1 MVIDPF
7 DESIGLKL
15 PLTLRRNEF
24 DILLATHEHKDH
36 SNIKAV
42 GGKPFL
48 VDGPGEYEIKGV
60 FIHGIPG
67 YHDSEEGKTRGEIT
81 IFTIEAEDIRICHLS
96 DLGQK
101 KLLDEQVEKIGDID
115 ILMIPVGGG
124 PTINAGQAQEVI
136 NQIEPRI
143 IIPMHYQ
150 LPKLAIKLDSVNKFL
165 SVMGKKKIEPVEKFT
180 IKKKDL
186 PSDGAEIVV
195 LRP

>member
-1 MVIDPF
+1 
-7 DESIGLKL
+7 
-15 PLTLRRNEF
+15 
-24 DILLATHEHKDH
+24 
-36 SNIKAV
+36 
-42 GGKPFL
+42 
-48 VDGPGEYEIKGV
+48 
-60 FIHGIPG
+60 
-67 YHDSEEGKTRGEIT
+67 
-81 IFTIEAEDIRICHLS
+81 
-96 DLGQK
+96 
-101 KLLDEQVEKIGDID
+101 
-115 ILMIPVGGG
+115 MIPVGGG